1 MGQINLIRNLIG
13 EKLSLE
19 AQFEL
24 NWEDWN
30 FTRPNLIFTKS
41 IDLNQG

>member
-1 MGQINLIRNLIG
+1 MGQINFSMGLIG

-24 NWEDWN
+24 NWEDVN
-30 FTRPNLIFTKS
+30 FK
-41 IDLNQG
+41 NQN